1 MVLTACLSLSHVRW
15 MRSATVHFDQ
25 HASEDVVQVLHAV
38 QGETKRWMREQ
49 EASTVSC
56 HGLV

>member
-25 HASEDVVQVLHAV
+25 HATEDVVQVLHAV
-38 QGETKRWMREQ
+38 QGEMKWMQEQ
-49 EASTVSC
+49 EESTVSC